1 MSFLLRGYYACE
13 DRDYDA
19 GFADFETALRL
30 SHTDTARA
38 EVYHWR
44 GNARELQGEPGM
56 ALVDYQK
63 ALELSRE
70 TAALRLDRG
79 RAFAKLGDHAL
90 AIIELERSIA
100 VGPQPYQDDDLGKS
114 HLALGHV
121 VEARAAFDQAIQAD
135 PKNLI
140 APPGIPRRPRR
151 SDRPA

>member
-1 MSFLLRGYYACE
+1 MPGNF
-13 DRDYDA
+13 
-19 GFADFETALRL
+19 
-30 SHTDTARA
+30 RA
-38 EVYHWR
+38 SRAW
-44 GNARELQGEPGM
+44 P
-56 ALVDYQK
+56 LVDYQN
-63 ALELSRE
+63 ALELGRE

-100 VGPQPYQDDDLGKS
+100 VGLQPYQDDDLGKS

-121 VEARAAFDQAIQAD
+121 VEARAAFDQVIQAD

-140 APPGIPRRPRR
+140 APPGISRRPRR